1 MTNVAR
7 LHAAALDQR
16 RAFIAAYIASDD
28 SIADL
33 ARRFRVSRKTAHK
46 FINRTNSSATL
57 ASTTSRVL
65 PTATPAPRT
74 PTSPR

>member
-1 MTNVAR
+1 MLPR

-16 RAFIAAYIASDD
+16 RAFIAAYLAIHD

-33 ARRFRVSRKTAHK
+33 ARRFRVSAKPPTSSSTA
-46 FINRTNSSATL
+46 TNSSATL
-57 ASTTSRVL
+57 DSTTSRAR

-74 PTSPR
+74 PQSPR